1 MSHPDG
7 QPFFDAV
14 FLNLIQHLN
23 TAQKE
28 AIATLDGPTLVLAGP
43 GTGKTQLIAAKV
55 GKILM
60 ESDTLPKSILCLTF
74 TDAGVNALR
83 KRLVQYIG
91 PEGHKVH
98 VLTFH
103 AFCNQIIQQNRYH
116 FGQHKLEPVS
126 DLERIDIIRKLLDE
140 LPWNHPLKK
149 GYANAHQFERE
160 LQSLFQWMKME
171 NFKPSFLLENI
182 ESYCN
187 QMSSLPEF
195 RYKRKQGEFNAGD
208 LKVGMYHDFLQK
220 YDRLKEGVKLFDYY
234 EKEKTARQRY
244 DYEDMI
250 LWVLKAFQE
259 KPYFLSLYQEQFL
272 YVLLDEFQDTN
283 GAQFELVQTLLN
295 YWDTPNLFIVGDED
309 QSIYEFQ
316 GARIK
321 HLQQVKDQYGDAL
334 NLVELKENYR
344 STQGILN
351 AAFAFI
357 QTNTL
362 RSSLKNH
369 GKIKTSPLIAA
380 FDLRKNDSRPL
391 VVEYGSI
398 FQEEADLVVTL
409 KRLFKKGVNPGDV
422 AVIFRNN
429 RQGDQLVKLFE
440 KNGLPYHTSRPINI
454 LNTPIVQKILR
465 ILQYLVLEWKETDL
479 GETVILPLLYHAH
492 WEINISDIGKL
503 NRFKASA
510 DVSWL
515 SLLGDESICQEA
527 GLENWQPIKR
537 LYRFFQEAL
546 KQGYN
551 TSLPSFLEFIINK
564 SGLLRAALKQKDS
577 ILQVQ
582 ILNTLTH
589 FCEQSVEREPNLQVI
604 DWILMIER
612 MQDNHLPVALEMP
625 QVSKDSIHLLTAHR
639 SKGLEFEYVFMY
651 DCVQSEWEGKSNNT
665 GVFSFPP
672 TLKMEPETDELEAS
686 RRLFYVAMT
695 RASQFLQISFGVENA
710 VGKSRMPTLFIS
722 ELLKDKEVNVEKRA
736 IEETDLNQIQENR
749 IKPII
754 LPSSFRPNKAYIDH
768 KMETFMLTVSSLNR
782 FLNCP
787 LSFFYRDVLGIQ
799 PSKNVASI
807 FGTAIHDAMFEWTSG
822 LKYANKMGDK
832 NLPELFEKYLKK
844 SKSWFS
850 KNSWDSHLNR
860 GKACLSDF
868 VKTCDI
874 EKMSLS
880 KAELPIQYIDENGYK
895 YKGVMDRIDYGKGG
909 KVNLVDYKTGK
920 PKRNTFQKPSW
931 KGNTPFGGVYWR
943 QLAFYHLLFEGHN
956 PDGLLVD
963 EAKLIFLE
971 EALESTS
978 REIVVTLETEDLIAF
993 KNLIREVH
1001 RQIQAQDF
1009 YRGCGNT
1016 SCIWCNYLKNEI
1028 LPDHLEH
1035 SDHLFL
1041 DDGHNQ

>member
-28 AIATLDGPTLVLAGP
+28 AIASLDGPTLVLAGP

-140 LPWNHPLKK
+140 LPWDHPLKK

-369 GKIKTSPLIAA
+369 GNIKPSPLIAA
-380 FDLRKNDSRPL
+380 SDLRKNDSRPL

-440 KNGLPYHTSRPINI
+440 KNGLPYHTSRPIN
-454 LNTPIVQKILR
+454 
-465 ILQYLVLEWKETDL
+465 
-479 GETVILPLLYHAH
+479 
-492 WEINISDIGKL
+492 
-503 NRFKASA
+503 
-510 DVSWL
+510 
-515 SLLGDESICQEA
+515 
-527 GLENWQPIKR
+527 
-537 LYRFFQEAL
+537 
-546 KQGYN
+546 
-551 TSLPSFLEFIINK
+551 
-564 SGLLRAALKQKDS
+564 
-577 ILQVQ
+577 
-582 ILNTLTH
+582 
-589 FCEQSVEREPNLQVI
+589 
-604 DWILMIER
+604 
-612 MQDNHLPVALEMP
+612 
-625 QVSKDSIHLLTAHR
+625 
-639 SKGLEFEYVFMY
+639 
-651 DCVQSEWEGKSNNT
+651 
-665 GVFSFPP
+665 
-672 TLKMEPETDELEAS
+672 
-686 RRLFYVAMT
+686 
-695 RASQFLQISFGVENA
+695 
-710 VGKSRMPTLFIS
+710 
-722 ELLKDKEVNVEKRA
+722 
-736 IEETDLNQIQENR
+736 
-749 IKPII
+749 
-754 LPSSFRPNKAYIDH
+754 
-768 KMETFMLTVSSLNR
+768 
-782 FLNCP
+782 
-787 LSFFYRDVLGIQ
+787 
-799 PSKNVASI
+799 
-807 FGTAIHDAMFEWTSG
+807 
-822 LKYANKMGDK
+822 
-832 NLPELFEKYLKK
+832 
-844 SKSWFS
+844 
-850 KNSWDSHLNR
+850 
-860 GKACLSDF
+860 
-868 VKTCDI
+868 
-874 EKMSLS
+874 
-880 KAELPIQYIDENGYK
+880 
-895 YKGVMDRIDYGKGG
+895 
-909 KVNLVDYKTGK
+909 
-920 PKRNTFQKPSW
+920 
-931 KGNTPFGGVYWR
+931 
-943 QLAFYHLLFEGHN
+943 
-956 PDGLLVD
+956 
-963 EAKLIFLE
+963 
-971 EALESTS
+971 
-978 REIVVTLETEDLIAF
+978 
-993 KNLIREVH
+993 
-1001 RQIQAQDF
+1001 
-1009 YRGCGNT
+1009 
-1016 SCIWCNYLKNEI
+1016 
-1028 LPDHLEH
+1028 
-1035 SDHLFL
+1035 
-1041 DDGHNQ
+1041 